1 MSYSASTI
9 VLSERKHTELPIRV
23 DPPVSHRVSTCN
35 RRQQSQVVNQRAAK
49 RRKGEVSHDISE
61 LIMCSLGPSVLNKRM
76 RKIGFDQGRQVLLFF
91 FQSPLNFSHSGWP
104 KATQNTTL
112 SFLVSA
118 SRRLSAGSSPMH
130 PYPCLLY
137 M

>member
-1 MSYSASTI
+1 MSYSAPTI

-23 DPPVSHRVSTCN
+23 DPPVSPGVSTCN

-76 RKIGFDQGRQVLLFF
+76 RLVFDQGRQVLLFF
-91 FQSPLNFSHSGWP
+91 F
-104 KATQNTTL
+104 
-112 SFLVSA
+112 
-118 SRRLSAGSSPMH
+118 
-130 PYPCLLY
+130 
-137 M
+137 